1 MHITNQTNA
10 KKITANTVHNGRDE
24 WHVSLCLDY
33 GTVLYM
39 SRQEAQTVIKV
50 LTRALEDH
58 AEETA
63 AAAEAVAV

>member
-1 MHITNQTNA
+1 MHMSNQQSSTN
-10 KKITANTVHNGRDE
+10 ITANTVRNGRNE